1 MYICNYERR
10 GLQLLD
16 YSGFGPEYLTDV
28 TLEESTGIQTL
39 NNSHK

>member
-1 MYICNYERR
+1 MYIRYYERR

-16 YSGFGPEYLTDV
+16 YSGFGPVSLTDV
-28 TLEESTGIQTL
+28 TLEESTDIQTL